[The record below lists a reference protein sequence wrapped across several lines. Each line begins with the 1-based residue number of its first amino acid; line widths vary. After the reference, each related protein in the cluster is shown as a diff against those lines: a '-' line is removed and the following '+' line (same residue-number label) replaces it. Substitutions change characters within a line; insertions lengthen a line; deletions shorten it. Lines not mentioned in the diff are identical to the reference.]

1 MVDSH
6 GRFVWYELMTTDAEA
21 AKSFYTAVIG
31 WGAQDASK
39 PGLSYILFTV
49 GKAAVSGLMP
59 LSEDARKMGMRPSW
73 LGYVGVDDVDASA
86 EKIIKLGGAVH
97 VPPTSIPDISR
108 VSVAV
113 DPQMA
118 MFALL
123 TWLQGGHAQPAALS
137 TPGTVGWHELLAAD
151 REKAWTFYGDLFG
164 WQKADADSDAGDMYQ
179 LFSVGG
185 ETVGGICTKPATAP
199 VPFWLY
205 YFNIGDIDLA
215 VKRVKAG
222 GGRIVNGPLEVPR
235 GRWIVQCLDPQ
246 GAIFALAGTR
256 SHDGIGYFERVA
268 SRDPWPYSRK

>member
-59 LSEDARKMGMRPSW
+59 LSDEARKMGMRPSW
-73 LGYVGVDDVDASA
+73 LGYVGVDDVDATA
-86 EKIIKLGGAVH
+86 ERFTKLGGAVY

-123 TWLQGGHAQPAALS
+123 TWLQGGQAQPAALS
-137 TPGTVGWHELLAAD
+137 TPGAVGWHELLAAD
-151 REKAWTFYGDLFG
+151 VEKAWTFYGGLFG
-164 WQKADADSDAGDMYQ
+164 WQEADADTPAAGTYR
-179 LFSVGG
+179 LFSAGG
-185 ETVGGICTKPATAP
+185 ETIGGMCAKPPTQP

-205 YFNIGDIDLA
+205 YFNVGDIDLA
-215 VKRVKAG
+215 VKRVRAG
-222 GGRIVNGPLEVPR
+222 GGRIVVGPMEVP
-235 GRWIVQCLDPQ
+235 GSRWIAQCLDPQ
-246 GAIFALAGTR
+246 GAIFALAGKR
-256 SHDGIGYFERVA
+256 RHDGIGYFKRA
-268 SRDPWPYSRK
+268 AAR

>member
-21 AKSFYTAVIG
+21 AKSFYAAVIG

-39 PGLSYILFTV
+39 PGLSYTLFTV

-59 LSEDARKMGMRPSW
+59 LSQDARKMGMRPSW
-73 LGYVGVDDVDASA
+73 LGYVGVDDVDATA
-86 EKIIKLGGAVH
+86 ERIIKLGGAVH
-97 VPPTSIPDISR
+97 VPPTSIPNISR

-123 TWLQGGHAQPAALS
+123 TWLQGDEQPAALS
-137 TPGTVGWHELLAAD
+137 APGRVGWHELLAAD
-151 REKAWTFYGDLFG
+151 VEKAWTFYGDLFG
-164 WQKADADSDAGDMYQ
+164 WQEADADTPAAGMYR
-179 LFSVGG
+179 LFSAGG
-185 ETVGGICTKPATAP
+185 EAIGGICTKPATAP

-205 YFNIGDIDLA
+205 YFNVGDIDLA
-215 VKRVKAG
+215 VKRVKAS
-222 GGRIVNGPLEVPR
+222 GGRIVIGPMEVPG
-235 GRWIVQCLDPQ
+235 GRWIVQCVDPQ
-246 GAIFALAGTR
+246 GAIFALAGKL

-268 SRDPWPYSRK
+268 SRDLGPRSRR